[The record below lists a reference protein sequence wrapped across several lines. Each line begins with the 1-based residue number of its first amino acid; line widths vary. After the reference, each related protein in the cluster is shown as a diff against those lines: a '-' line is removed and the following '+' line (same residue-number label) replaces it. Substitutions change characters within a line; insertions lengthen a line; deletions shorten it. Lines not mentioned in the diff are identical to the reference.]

1 MSVIRVGS
9 TGKYA
14 DGWDL
19 VFGKSGG
26 RTAAAGKAKAGKRR
40 KPATPAKKAAAVAKK
55 TARAAKVKVA
65 TKRRTARRTR
75 RG

>member
-14 DGWDL
+14 DGWDAI
-19 VFGKSGG
+19 FGG
-26 RTAAAGKAKAGKRR
+26 RKAS
-40 KPATPAKKAAAVAKK
+40 PAKKGAGKKASPAKAAAAKAKK
-55 TARAAKVKVA
+55 ASSGVKKKVA
-65 TKRRTARRTR
+65 TKAAKVRRTR